1 MKEQQEKAIAYLKTL
16 DIDGCMTGSCL
27 LGYFEGSDIDVFCY
41 SEASF
46 TKLLYTLSFNPMFS
60 IIDKIEKWKFNDW
73 CNSSY
78 KSSIKKMGICTI
90 KFHWNLCMP
99 VNIIFKEKA
108 NNIFSVLSSFDMDI
122 IAKGYDLMSKQ
133 YLDLTEKGKAHDKIA
148 TWNKWN
154 PTFNNPNVWN
164 INRILRQFKRVIK
177 YQNRGYDTD
186 LITKKYLEILNDI
199 LSYENIFNSSKVDE
213 KVTSVK
219 ESSTILIAIL
229 NKWLETHTITA
240 KELELLDE
248 TIKKL

>member
-133 YLDLTEKGKAHDKIA
+133 YLDLTEKGKAHDKVA

-154 PTFNNPNVWN
+154 PAFNSPNVWN
-164 INRILRQFKRVIK
+164 INRVLRQFKRVIK

-186 LITKKYLEILNDI
+186 LITKKYLEILNDV
-199 LSYENIFNSSKVDE
+199 LSYENIFNSLKVDE
-213 KVTSVK
+213 KITSVK
-219 ESSTILIAIL
+219 EGSVILIAIL